1 VAFLDTALAEHNA
14 TLTPLKEFILPG
26 GTQAASL
33 AHLARTVC
41 RRAERSVITLH
52 RSESVNEPPR
62 QYLNRLS
69 DLCFVLA
76 RVLNKNAGESDVLWE
91 NPKN

>member
-1 VAFLDTALAEHNA
+1 MRAYAAHERN
-14 TLTPLKEFILPG
+14 TLEEVTRLRN
-26 GTQAASL
+26 QAASL

-52 RSESVNEPPR
+52 RSEPVNEPPR

-69 DLCFVLA
+69 DLCFVLS